1 MKPIKRRRFVSL
13 LLKEFFVKYIR
24 EGKGSHALYSS
35 PNGMTV
41 IPYYEEL
48 SGKLVKSILKQL
60 DIDYNEFM
68 ARFRN

>member
-35 PNGMTV
+35 P
-41 IPYYEEL
+41 
-48 SGKLVKSILKQL
+48 SILKQL

>member
-13 LLKEFFVKYIR
+13 LLKEFLVKYIR

-35 PNGMTV
+35 PNGMAV

-60 DIDYNEFM
+60 DIDYIEFIT
-68 ARFRN
+68 RFKK